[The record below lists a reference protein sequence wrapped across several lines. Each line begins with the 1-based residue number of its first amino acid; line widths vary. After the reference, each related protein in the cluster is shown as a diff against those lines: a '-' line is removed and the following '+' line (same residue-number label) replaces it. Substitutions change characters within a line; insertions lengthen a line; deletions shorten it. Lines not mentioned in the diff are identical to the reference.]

1 MRHRYIAFLLLAWS
15 TLLRADEQTFGIHRV
30 VTRDFVGALTKKL
43 KDEDVHI
50 DPSPQITSRDIER
63 AFVIAVQGGFEVA
76 LEFTPE
82 GSTRFTAFT
91 TQCVGSRTAIVVEGI
106 LVSSP
111 LISQPISGGAAN
123 ISGSF
128 SIDEAGFKERD
139 LLKCLGNHIFLLITL
154 SVIPL
159 SGVTVFGLFQAL
171 YFS

>member
-1 MRHRYIAFLLLAWS
+1 M
-15 TLLRADEQTFGIHRV
+15 
-30 VTRDFVGALTKKL
+30 GALTKKL

-128 SIDEAGFKERD
+128 SIDEARKLAASIMGDRSK
-139 LLKCLGNHIFLLITL
+139 K
-154 SVIPL
+154 
-159 SGVTVFGLFQAL
+159 
-171 YFS
+171 